1 MNVRFATDKERNNWD
16 ALLSRNPDG
25 GNIFQSK
32 ELTEFKQR
40 SGWTPRFLI
49 IENFDKNK
57 SLAIAIQEKRIFGLG
72 TLWYACKGPGIT
84 NVAQLEKIVKP
95 LQVFA
100 GRHGVFAVKMESEI
114 LKSPETIAEMKQLGL
129 EIVRPIQPNYSTV
142 VLDIS
147 PTKSEEELLR
157 AMPKKGAKYAI
168 NRALRDGVTV
178 EEVPCTSQN
187 AHAFYDLWVETAQ
200 SAGFISMILRITMN
214 SGRLF
219 AKIIWDSYSS
229 PSFKVRSSQV
239 PLHSVLRKNQ
249 LTKTVLASVS
259 AKLMAHHTFYSGVL
273 FSGRVS
279 EGSQRMTY
287 AERRQATVS
296 TTKRTSCM
304 VLVNSK
310 RAFQKRSLIT
320 LERLISLL
328 MHENIAYGDRLLND
342 YY

>member
-1 MNVRFATDKERNNWD
+1 
-16 ALLSRNPDG
+16 
-25 GNIFQSK
+25 
-32 ELTEFKQR
+32 
-40 SGWTPRFLI
+40 
-49 IENFDKNK
+49 
-57 SLAIAIQEKRIFGLG
+57 
-72 TLWYACKGPGIT
+72 
-84 NVAQLEKIVKP
+84 
-95 LQVFA
+95 
-100 GRHGVFAVKMESEI
+100 MESEI

-129 EIVRPIQPNYSTV
+129 EIVRPIQPNYSTI

-168 NRALRDGVTV
+168 NRALRDGVIV

-200 SAGFISMILRITMN
+200 SAGFYIHDFTYHYEFWKTFCENNMGQLF
-214 SGRLF
+214 F
-219 AKIIWDSYSS
+219 AKFQGQIVAGA
-229 PSFKVRSSQV
+229 FA
-239 PLHSVLRKNQ
+239 LCLEKNQ
-249 LTKTVLASVS
+249 LTKTALASVS

-328 MHENIAYGDRLLND
+328 MHENIAYGDRLPND
-342 YY
+342 YC

>member
-84 NVAQLEKIVKP
+84 NVAQLEKIIKP
-95 LQVFA
+95 LQTFA
-100 GRHGVFAVKMESEI
+100 NRYGVFAVKMESEI

-129 EIVRPIQPNYSTV
+129 EIVRPIQPNYSTI

-168 NRALRDGVTV
+168 NRALRDGVIV

-200 SAGFISMILRITMN
+200 SAGFYIHGFTYHYEFWKTFCENNMGQLF
-214 SGRLF
+214 F
-219 AKIIWDSYSS
+219 AKFQGQIVAGA
-229 PSFKVRSSQV
+229 FA
-239 PLHSVLRKNQ
+239 LCLEKNQ
-249 LTKTVLASVS
+249 LTKTALASVS
-259 AKLMAHHTFYSGVL
+259 AKLMAHRTFYSGVL

-279 EGSQRMTY
+279 EGSQHMTC

-296 TTKRTSCM
+296 TTKHTSCM
-304 VLVNSK
+304 ALVNSK

-328 MHENIAYGDRLLND
+328 MHENIAYGDRLPND
-342 YY
+342 YC